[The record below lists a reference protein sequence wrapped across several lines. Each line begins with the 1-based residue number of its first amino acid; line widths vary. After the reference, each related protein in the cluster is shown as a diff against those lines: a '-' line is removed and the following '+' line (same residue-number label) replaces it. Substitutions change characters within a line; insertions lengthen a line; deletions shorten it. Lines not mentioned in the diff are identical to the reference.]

1 MNTGLPARLFAVPL
15 GCLMAPGIVSLPAN
29 SIAVPLP
36 WSQHTV
42 NNNGS
47 FFWS

>member
-1 MNTGLPARLFAVPL
+1 MNTGLPARLFTVPL

-29 SIAVPLP
+29 SIAVPLL

-42 NNNGS
+42 NNKES